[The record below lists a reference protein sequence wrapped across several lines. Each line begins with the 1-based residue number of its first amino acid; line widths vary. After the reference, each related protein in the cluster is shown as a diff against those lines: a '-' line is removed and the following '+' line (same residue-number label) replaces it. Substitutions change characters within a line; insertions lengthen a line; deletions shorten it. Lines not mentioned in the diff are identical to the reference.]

1 MTTAAAP
8 AQFDIG
14 RVIERTF
21 KAIGG
26 NFASFLILSLLLR
39 AGPAL
44 AFNVIQYGAT
54 GMLPG
59 RLMPTTGADY
69 KPETALL
76 TLLGGLVTIATTY
89 LVQGALI
96 RGTFG
101 QLSGKR
107 ATLSELLSTGVRFLL
122 PLFGLAIVMGVAV
135 FIGTIFFVVPGLI
148 LATMWLVAAPAVVV
162 ERKGVFGSLS
172 RSAELTR
179 GSRWPIFGLMVIFGI
194 CAWVAGIVGGSVLLG
209 SVIGGQPDPTVM
221 AVGLVVSAIVS
232 ALVAMVGAV
241 GIASI
246 YYELRSMKDGL
257 GVEQLA
263 SVFD

>member
-1 MTTAAAP
+1 MTTTAAP

-26 NFASFLILSLLLR
+26 NFATFLILSLLLR
-39 AGPAL
+39 AAPAL
-44 AFNVIQYGAT
+44 AFNVIQFGAT
-54 GMLPG
+54 GALPG
-59 RLMPTTGADY
+59 RTMPATGGVY
-69 KPETALL
+69 KPEMLLL
-76 TLLGGLVTIATTY
+76 TLLGGLVTLATSY

-96 RGTFG
+96 RGTFA

-107 ATLSELLSTGVRFLL
+107 ATLGELLSTGVRFIL
-122 PLFGLAIVMGVAV
+122 PLFGLSIVMGIALGLG
-135 FIGTIFFVVPGLI
+135 FILFIVPGLF
-148 LATMWLVAAPAVVV
+148 LMTMWIVAAPAVVV
-162 ERKGVFGSLS
+162 DRKGVFESLG

-179 GSRWPIFGLMVIFGI
+179 GSRWPIFGLMVIFWI
-194 CAWVAGIVGGSVLLG
+194 CAWVAGMVGSSVLFG
-209 SVIGGQPDPTVM
+209 SFLGGQPDPTLM
-221 AVGLVVSAIVS
+221 AVGLVVSAVVS
-232 ALVAMVGAV
+232 ALVSMVGAV
-241 GIASI
+241 GVASI